1 MGDVAS
7 AIHSR
12 ASVLLV
18 DDVKANLIALS
29 ALLKPLGARLVEAQS
44 ARDALAAI
52 QQEQFAVALLDVQMP
67 EMDGFQL
74 ATALRELEYGR
85 RLPVL
90 FVTAIHQDDSYVKR
104 GYAAGAVDYITK
116 PFDAE
121 IVRARVR
128 GFVDLFEGRERYR
141 NKELFLRTSERDEAQ
156 RKLRAF
162 ERIAAAD
169 WEEPLLEGFF
179 RELLA
184 FFLDAADTA
193 DSAAILLREQ
203 GDYVVRAAAGTDRSV
218 FQKIPDLIDDMES
231 KQNPHFGAFELANAD
246 ASSPATIL
254 SCMPLIHTGET
265 YGFACIASS
274 RAPSFSPGDLMLFR
288 AVAERAAWSLS
299 QQLERRLLYDVFGAI
314 PALISILRMP
324 SMKCIFASPDL
335 RGLMAKRD
343 PVGISASD
351 MGMGAGALAIIEE
364 AYQTGRPVSA
374 DELPFM
380 SNGSARFVQFT
391 AQPLRN
397 LTGTIDRVITFATE
411 VTSLVKA
418 RKLIEE
424 HESERSLLL
433 EKEQAARAEAERANR
448 EKDEFLAMISHEL
461 RTPLQ
466 AIFGWTA
473 IAQRKAPPELKQALD
488 TIERNAKRQTS
499 LIEDL
504 LDVSRITNGTLRLD
518 RRTIDLAEVINAAV
532 DAIQPAAKA
541 KSLALES
548 AVAPFMDFMG
558 DAERL
563 QQVFGNILSNAVK
576 FTPGGGQINV
586 QASSTKGGLRISISD
601 TGEGIEPE
609 ALPLIFDAFRQGS
622 SSSTR
627 RHSGMGLGLTLA
639 KQLIE
644 AHGGSINA
652 ASGGPG
658 HGTTITVDLPFAKS
672 ATASESRV
680 AESENEAPA
689 KNVRLNHLKI
699 LVVEDD
705 DDARELL
712 SEILQHHF
720 GASVTTSASAAEGME
735 ALQRF
740 RPDVVISDLSMP
752 DVDGYD
758 FIRSVRQLDAAA
770 GGGTPA
776 IALSAQGR
784 AEDGGRALTAGFQLY
799 VSKPVDIARLVAA
812 ITSLKPAPA
821 TDTSR

>member
-1 MGDVAS
+1 MGELQPAV
-7 AIHSR
+7 HSR
-12 ASVLLV
+12 AGVLLV

-44 ARDALAAI
+44 AREALLAI
-52 QQEQFAVALLDVQMP
+52 QREQFAVALLDVQMP

-74 ATALRELEYGR
+74 AAALRELEYGR

-90 FVTAIHQDDSYVKR
+90 FVTAIHQDDSYVRR

-141 NKELFLRTSERDEAQ
+141 NKELFLRTSERDEAE
-156 RKLRAF
+156 RKLSAF
-162 ERIAAAD
+162 VRITAAD

-184 FFLDAADTA
+184 VLLDAADTA

-203 GDYVVRAAAGTDRSV
+203 GEYVVHAAAGTNRSI
-218 FQKIPDLIDDMES
+218 FQKVPDLVGALES
-231 KQNPHFGAFELANAD
+231 KATPPFSVIELSAT
-246 ASSPATIL
+246 SPVTAL
-254 SCMPLIHTGET
+254 SCIPLIHTGEI

-274 RAPSFSPGDLMLFR
+274 RASSFSPGDLVLFR
-288 AVAERAAWSLS
+288 AVAERAAWALS

-324 SMKCIFASPDL
+324 SMKCIFASPEL
-335 RGLMAKRD
+335 RGLTGKRD

-351 MGMGAGALAIIEE
+351 MGMGSEALALIEE
-364 AYQTGRPVSA
+364 AYQTGKAVSA

-380 SNGSARFVQFT
+380 SNGSERFVQFT

-397 LTGTIDRVITFATE
+397 LAGPIDRVITFATE

-424 HESERSLLL
+424 HEVQRSLLL
-433 EKEQAARAEAERANR
+433 EKEQTARAEAERANR

-473 IAQRKAPPELKQALD
+473 IAQRKAPPELKQALE

-518 RRTIDLAEVINAAV
+518 RATIDLAEVINAAV

-541 KSLALES
+541 KNIALEA
-548 AVAPFMDFMG
+548 AVSPFMDFTG

-576 FTPGGGQINV
+576 FTPSGGRINLE
-586 QASSTKGGLRISISD
+586 AKILKTGLQISISD
-601 TGEGIEPE
+601 TGEGIAPDV
-609 ALPLIFDAFRQGS
+609 LPLIFDAFRQGS

-639 KQLIE
+639 KRLLE
-644 AHGGSINA
+644 AHGGSIGA
-652 ASGGPG
+652 ASAGPG
-658 HGTTITVDLPFAKS
+658 QGTTITVDLPLAKS
-672 ATASESRV
+672 ARAAESR
-680 AESENEAPA
+680 APENANDQLTKGPG
-689 KNVRLNHLKI
+689 LSHLKI

-712 SEILQHHF
+712 SEILHHHF
-720 GASVTTSASAAEGME
+720 GASVTTSASAAQGI
-735 ALQRF
+735 AVLQHF
-740 RPDVVISDLSMP
+740 HPDVVISDLSMP
-752 DVDGYD
+752 EVDGYD
-758 FIRSVRQLDAAA
+758 FIRAVRQLDAKA
-770 GGGTPA
+770 GGHTPA

-784 AEDGGRALTAGFQLY
+784 AEDGGRALKAGFQLY
-799 VSKPVDIARLVAA
+799 VSKPVDIAHLVAA
-812 ITSLKPAPA
+812 ITSLKPAPE
-821 TDTSR
+821 TSH